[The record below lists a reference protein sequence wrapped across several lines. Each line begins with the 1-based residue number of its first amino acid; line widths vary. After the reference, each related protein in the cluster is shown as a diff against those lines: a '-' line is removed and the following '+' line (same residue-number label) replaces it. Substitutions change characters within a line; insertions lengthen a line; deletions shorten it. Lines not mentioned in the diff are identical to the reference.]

1 MKVAPEP
8 FAELDYK
15 AARRLI
21 DAGYTSREQVLAAV
35 QSGRLACGARDKP
48 RQYGVIHH
56 KRVLAWLG
64 LPVTLPLLLG
74 NAYRP
79 PAFTP
84 KQGQYLAF
92 IYYSTKVNGRPPA
105 EADFQL
111 YFNVSPPTVHNMIV
125 SLERAGLIGRLP
137 GQARSISLR
146 LPRNQL
152 PDLA

>member
-1 MKVAPEP
+1 
-8 FAELDYK
+8 
-15 AARRLI
+15 
-21 DAGYTSREQVLAAV
+21 
-35 QSGRLACGARDKP
+35 
-48 RQYGVIHH
+48 
-56 KRVLAWLG
+56 VLAWLG

-74 NAYRP
+74 NAYRS

-92 IYYSTKVNGRPPA
+92 IYYYTKVNGRPPA

-111 YFNVSPPTVHNMIV
+111 YFNVSPPTVHIMIV

-137 GQARSISLR
+137 GQVRSISLR